1 MKALS
6 TCLFLFFVT
15 VGFAATATTEIEA
28 LLSYLGRL
36 EGATFI
42 RNGGSHAAG
51 DAVAHLRLKWEKQAK
66 KISTAEDF
74 VALCGSKSSTSGERY
89 RIKFKDGTERFCD
102 EVLTEQLVV
111 VRRNK

>member
-66 KISTAEDF
+66 KIATAEDF

-89 RIKFKDGTERFCD
+89 RIRFKDGTDRYCD
-102 EVLTEQLVV
+102 EVLLARLTVM
-111 VRRNK
+111 RGTK